1 MDWNKRITPKDA
13 QKMMDAYA
21 KVYAPKEEPKPET
34 EATSETEA
42 PADTEE
48 TDKQK
53 VFTREKMSK
62 FGDLIAGV
70 SGVPVV
76 ETPAPVIEEA
86 PTPIVEEAPAPVVEE
101 APRPEEEVAEIIAP
115 PVNFESMSKDELEDY
130 GRTIG
135 IELDRR
141 HNKKK
146 LIKELEDHI
155 QYIESV

>member
-34 EATSETEA
+34 ETTAESEA
-42 PADTEE
+42 PVDTAE

-70 SGVPVV
+70 SGEPVV
-76 ETPAPVIEEA
+76 AAPAPV
-86 PTPIVEEAPAPVVEE
+86 VEEAPAPVVEE
-101 APRPEEEVAEIIAP
+101 APRPEEEVADTVSA
-115 PVNFESMSKDELEDY
+115 PVNFESMTKDELEDY
-130 GRTIG
+130 GRTVG

-141 HNKKK
+141 HSKKK
-146 LIKELEDHI
+146 LIKELEDHLAT
-155 QYIESV
+155 S

>member
-34 EATSETEA
+34 EATAESEA
-42 PADTEE
+42 PADTAE

-70 SGVPVV
+70 SGETVV
-76 ETPAPVIEEA
+76 AAPAPV
-86 PTPIVEEAPAPVVEE
+86 VEEAPVPVVEE
-101 APRPEEEVAEIIAP
+101 APRPEEEVADAVAAP

-130 GRTIG
+130 GRTVG

-146 LIKELEDHI
+146 LVKELEDHI
-155 QYIESV
+155 ATS

>member
-34 EATSETEA
+34 EATTESEA
-42 PADTEE
+42 PADTAE

-70 SGVPVV
+70 SGEPVV
-76 ETPAPVIEEA
+76 AAPAPV
-86 PTPIVEEAPAPVVEE
+86 VEEAPAPVVEE
-101 APRPEEEVAEIIAP
+101 APRPEEEVADTIAAP
-115 PVNFESMSKDELEDY
+115 INFESMTKDELEDY
-130 GRTIG
+130 GRTVG

-146 LIKELEDHI
+146 LIKELEDHLAT
-155 QYIESV
+155 S

>member
-34 EATSETEA
+34 EATTETEA
-42 PADTEE
+42 PADAEK
-48 TDKQK
+48 TDKYK

-76 ETPAPVIEEA
+76 ETPAPV
-86 PTPIVEEAPAPVVEE
+86 VEEAPAPVVEE
-101 APRPEEEVAEIIAP
+101 APRPEEEVADTIAAP
-115 PVNFESMSKDELEDY
+115 IDFESMSKDELEDY
-130 GRTIG
+130 GRTVG

-141 HNKKK
+141 HSKKK
-146 LIKELEDHI
+146 LIKELEDHLAT
-155 QYIESV
+155 S